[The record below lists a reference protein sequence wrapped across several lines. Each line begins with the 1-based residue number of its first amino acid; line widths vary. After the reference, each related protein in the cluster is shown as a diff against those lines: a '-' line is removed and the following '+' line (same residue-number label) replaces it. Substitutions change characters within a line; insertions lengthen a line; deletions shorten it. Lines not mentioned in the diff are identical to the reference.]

1 MSPSTESLAS
11 TPNPRPD
18 QLPEWTALAKLAAQ
32 GLPHLRTLLNDPQH
46 GAAWQF
52 QAPGLQL
59 DASRQRV
66 NPLVRQALLN
76 LAQARG
82 VLSQAQAM
90 ARGEQVNPTE
100 GRAALHLALRG
111 SHQAEAPKPWGP
123 VIESEVK
130 QALNACLALA
140 DALRSGQVFGH
151 TQARIT
157 DVVNLGIG
165 GSDLGPR
172 MACHALLE
180 TDPAPVK
187 VHFLSNPDAWA
198 MQRTL
203 ATLTP
208 ERTLFIVQSKSFTTQ
223 ETLTQWAS
231 AKRWLI
237 DHGCPEA
244 SWHRHAVAVTAKP
257 ELALAAGFDP
267 ARILSFWDWVG
278 GRYSVWS
285 AIGLPVAITT
295 GSKAFLQF
303 LQGAADLDQHFLTA
317 PPERN
322 LPLWLALLGVWNLN
336 FMGMNTHHVAPY
348 AYQLLGLTPHLQQ
361 LDMESNGKSTHTQ
374 GQRVQLQTA
383 PIVWGGQ
390 GIDGQHAYF
399 QLMHQGTHR
408 IAVDFLGVR
417 HSGCPLPLADDHQA
431 LMHRNLLA
439 QANALALGRDA
450 DHTRAQLQAEGL
462 SPERIEAMTPHRS
475 FEGNTPSNLLWLEQV
490 TPYALGALLA
500 AYEHKVFSQAVLWDI
515 HPFDQWGVELGKTMA
530 AQGTHANR

>member
-1 MSPSTESLAS
+1 MSRSSESPA
-11 TPNPRPD
+11 TRPNLRPD
-18 QLPEWTALAKLAAQ
+18 QLPEWAALVQLAAA
-32 GLPHLRTLLNDPQH
+32 GLPHLRTLTNDPQH
-46 GAAWQF
+46 RAAWQLE
-52 QAPGLQL
+52 APGLQL

-66 NPLVRQALLN
+66 SPAVRQALLN

-82 VLSQAQAM
+82 VLPHAQAM
-90 ARGEQVNPTE
+90 ARGELVNPTE
-100 GRAALHLALRG
+100 GRAALHMALRG
-111 SHQAEAPKPWGP
+111 SHQAQSPKPWGP
-123 VIESEVK
+123 AISAEVT
-130 QALNACLALA
+130 QALHASLALA
-140 DALRSGQVFGH
+140 DALRAGQVLGH

-198 MQRTL
+198 MHRTL
-203 ATLTP
+203 ASLSP

-231 AKRWLI
+231 AKRWLT
-237 DHGCPEA
+237 DHGCPEHA
-244 SWHRHAVAVTAKP
+244 WHRHAVAVTAQP
-257 ELALAAGFDP
+257 ELARAAGFDP
-267 ARILSFWDWVG
+267 TRILSFWDWVG

-285 AIGLPVAITT
+285 AIGLPVAITI
-295 GSKAFLQF
+295 GSQAFLQF
-303 LQGAADLDQHFLTA
+303 LQGAADLDQHFLSA

-336 FMGMNTHHVAPY
+336 FLGMRTHHVAPY
-348 AYQLLGLTPHLQQ
+348 AYPLLGLTPHLQQ
-361 LDMESNGKSTHTQ
+361 LDMESNGKSTHTT
-374 GQRVQLQTA
+374 GEGVQLQTG

-399 QLMHQGTHR
+399 QLMHQGTHHV
-408 IAVDFLGVR
+408 AVDFIGVK

-431 LMHRNLLA
+431 LMRRNLLA
-439 QANALALGRDA
+439 QADALAFGRDA
-450 DHTRAQLQAEGL
+450 EHTRAQLEAEGL

-475 FEGNTPSNLLWLEQV
+475 FAGNTPSNLLWLEQV

-500 AYEHKVFSQAVLWDI
+500 AYEHKVFAQAAIWDI
-515 HPFDQWGVELGKTMA
+515 HPFDQWGVELGKTL
-530 AQGTHANR
+530 AQALAREGR